1 MKTDKT
7 KVLKEAIQTYG
18 QNAQIDMAIEEMSEL
33 TKALLKDRR
42 SLISQK
48 LEVAEE
54 IADVLITVEQLIM
67 IYDNEELVNKTV
79 NSKIAR
85 LAERLKGYSKPHV
98 STYEAEI
105 TIRETVDERHANV
118 LFDVEIPSARP
129 WNPTITENKNRG
141 E

>member
-1 MKTDKT
+1 MDKT

-33 TKALLKDRR
+33 TKALLKYRR

-54 IADVLITVEQLIM
+54 IADVLITIEQLII

-79 NSKIAR
+79 NSKIKR
-85 LAERLKGYSKPHV
+85 LAERLKGHPKNDKNTYEFEQEITVSVDKHYSK
-98 STYEAEI
+98 E
-105 TIRETVDERHANV
+105 
-118 LFDVEIPSARP
+118 LFDVDIPSTTP
-129 WNPTITENKNRG
+129 WNTVITENKNRG

>member
-1 MKTDKT
+1 MDKT

-42 SLISQK
+42 SLKSQR

-85 LAERLKGYSKPHV
+85 LAKRLKEHPRNHM
-98 STYEAEI
+98 STYEFERTI
-105 TIRETVDERHANV
+105 TVTVDKRYANE
-118 LFDVEIPSARP
+118 LFDVEIPPTTP
-129 WNPTITENKNRG
+129 WNTVITENKNKG

>member
-1 MKTDKT
+1 
-7 KVLKEAIQTYG
+7 
-18 QNAQIDMAIEEMSEL
+18 MAIEEMSEL

-42 SLISQK
+42 SLRSQK

-54 IADVLITVEQLIM
+54 IADVLITIEQLIM
-67 IYDNEELVNKTV
+67 IYDNEELVNKNV

-105 TIRETVDERHANV
+105 TIRETVGERHANV
-118 LFDVEIPSARP
+118 LFDVEIPSTTP